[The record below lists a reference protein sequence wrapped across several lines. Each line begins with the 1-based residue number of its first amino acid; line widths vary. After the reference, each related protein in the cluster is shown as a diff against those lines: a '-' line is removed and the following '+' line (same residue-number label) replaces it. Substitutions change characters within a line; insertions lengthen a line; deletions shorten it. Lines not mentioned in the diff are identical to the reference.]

1 MTSIH
6 QNLVNRRSKALGP
19 TYSHFYE
26 NPLHIVRGEG
36 VWLYDVNGKK
46 YLDCYNNVPSVGHC
60 NPHVVDA
67 IYQQARTLNTHT
79 RYLHETVI
87 EYAEML
93 TATLPE
99 DDYVALFVCT
109 GTEANDLAYRIA
121 STVTGNKGVII
132 TENVYHGNSTL
143 VTELSPA
150 EGRTHPC
157 PDYVAEIAAPDSYR
171 GKVDANEVDKA
182 IEQLAAHGI
191 KPAMQLI
198 EGAFENPG
206 LFTPD
211 KQYYQDMVTKT
222 HAAGGLVVID
232 EVQSGLCRQGENFW
246 SYQNSGLTPDIVTMG
261 KPLGCG
267 HPLAATVVKR
277 SVIEK
282 FGKITDYFNTFGGN
296 PVSAAAGRAVLQ
308 YIHNENILENVHD
321 TGIHF
326 RAGIAKLQEKHTII
340 GDVRGKGMF
349 IGIDLVKD
357 RTSKKPAPV
366 ETTRVI
372 ELLREEGLLISYVGV
387 EENILKIRPPL
398 IFNKEHADMAL
409 GMMANAFD
417 AI

>member
-6 QNLVNRRSKALGP
+6 QNLINRRSKALGP

-36 VWLYDVNGKK
+36 VWLSDINGKK

-60 NPHVVDA
+60 NPQVVDA
-67 IYQQARTLNTHT
+67 ICEQARTLNTHT
-79 RYLHETVI
+79 RYLHETII

-93 TATLPE
+93 TATMPE

-121 STVTGNKGVII
+121 STVTGNTGVII

-182 IEQLAAHGI
+182 IEQLATHGI

-222 HAAGGLVVID
+222 RAAGGLVVID

-246 SYQNSGLTPDIVTMG
+246 SYQNSDLVPDIVTMG

-277 SVIEK
+277 SVIDK

-308 YIHNENILENVHD
+308 YIHKENILKNVHD

-326 RAGIAKLQEKHTII
+326 RAGIAELQEKHTII

-357 RTSKKPAPV
+357 RSSKKPAPV

-398 IFNKEHADMAL
+398 IFNKEHADIAL